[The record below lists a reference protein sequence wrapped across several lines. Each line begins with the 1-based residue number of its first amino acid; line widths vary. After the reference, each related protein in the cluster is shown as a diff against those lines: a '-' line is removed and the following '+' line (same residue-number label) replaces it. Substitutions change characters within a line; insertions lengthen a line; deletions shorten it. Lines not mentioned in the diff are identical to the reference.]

1 MTIKSA
7 KTTSD
12 TNEQSKELGLDNRVG
27 WPSLDGDT
35 HSNEDNALG
44 DYYLYLLIRQQSTE
58 RHPPT

>member
-44 DYYLYLLIRQQSTE
+44 DYYLYLLIRQQ
-58 RHPPT
+58 